1 MNRHSLLASALVL
14 AIAPSAALAAD
25 LAKGKETFK
34 MICATCHGEG
44 GKGDGPGGQGI
55 QPPPRDFTKGDFKFD
70 ANKNGKVGE
79 DADLKLV
86 ISKGAAEFG
95 GSPLM
100 TPWAG
105 ALSDADIDNVI
116 AVIRSLK
123 GK

>member
-70 ANKNGKVGE
+70 ANKNGKAGE

>member
-1 MNRHSLLASALVL
+1 MTRHSLLVSALVL
-14 AIAPSAALAAD
+14 AIAPSTALAAD

-34 MICATCHGEG
+34 MICVNCHGEG
-44 GKGDGPGGQGI
+44 GKGDGPGGQGL
-55 QPPPRDFTKGDFKFD
+55 QPPPRDFTKAQFKFD
-70 ANKNGKVGE
+70 ANKNGKPGE

-105 ALSDADIDNVI
+105 ALTDADIDNVI

-123 GK
+123 AK

>member
-1 MNRHSLLASALVL
+1 MSRHSFLVCALAI

-34 MICATCHGEG
+34 MICSTCHGEG

-70 ANKNGKVGE
+70 ANKNGKPGE

-105 ALSDADIDNVI
+105 AITDADIDNVI

-123 GK
+123 KK

>member
-34 MICATCHGEG
+34 MICATCHGES